1 MKIYDVSMPLR
12 GGMPVYTGNPPFE
25 RRITHVLGKDGS
37 PVNESQLVMGAH
49 CGTHIDAP
57 RHFEPDGYT
66 VDRVPLDHLIG
77 PVRLLHLPDVDKIDV
92 KDLEIL
98 DWDGVQRVLFR
109 TRNSDHWK
117 RRGAFDPQFV
127 YLTGEAAR
135 FLLSKKIK
143 VVGIDSL
150 GIEKY
155 GSPDHPAH
163 HALLRAGVTI
173 VEGLYL
179 ADVAPGDYVLFCAP
193 LRVMDGEGAPAR
205 VLLSDGLP

>member
-1 MKIYDVSMPLR
+1 MKIYDVSMPMR
-12 GGMPVYTGNPPFE
+12 AGMPVYTNNPPFE
-25 RRITHVLGKDGS
+25 RRITQVLGKDGS
-37 PVNESQLVMGAH
+37 PVNESQLVLGAH

-57 RHFEPDGYT
+57 RHFEADGYT

-77 PVRLLHLPDVDKIDV
+77 PARLLHLPGVDKIDV

-98 DWDGVQRVLFR
+98 DWDGVRRVLFR
-109 TRNSDHWK
+109 TRNSDHWR
-117 RRGAFDPQFV
+117 RRGAFDPNFA

-135 FLLSKKIK
+135 FLLSKQVK

-163 HALLRAGVTI
+163 HTLLRAGVTI
-173 VEGLYL
+173 IEGLYL
-179 ADVAPGDYVLFCAP
+179 ADVAPGDYVLFCGP
-193 LRVMDGEGAPAR
+193 LRIMDGEGAPAR
-205 VLLSDGLP
+205 VLLTDGLP